1 MPEVMDWDAAY
12 RNEVFGGP
20 PPWNIGEPQPAIA
33 ELIRLGK
40 LRSEVLDAGCGVG
53 DTSFE
58 LAAQGYS
65 VVGID
70 VTSTAINAAIK
81 AAEERGLTN
90 AMFVQGDITAALE
103 GDDGR
108 FATILDCTLFHSLP
122 VEARDGYLRAVHR
135 AAAPEAAM
143 YMLVFTTEAL
153 PADSPCPIPNL
164 VTQDELRDAV
174 SKYWQ
179 IDEIRP
185 AFVHVQLPDIPDLP
199 PHSYEVDEKGRV
211 KLPAFLLIAHKAG

>member
-1 MPEVMDWDAAY
+1 MSEVMDWDAAY

-20 PPWNIGEPQPAIA
+20 PPWNVDEPQPEVA

-53 DTSFE
+53 DTAIE

-70 VTSTAINAAIK
+70 VASTAIDAAVQ
-81 AAEERGLTN
+81 AAEERGLSN
-90 AMFVQGDITAALE
+90 ATFVQGDIVAALE
-103 GDDGR
+103 DFEGR

-122 VEARDGYLRAVHR
+122 VETRDDYLRAAHR
-135 AAAPEAAM
+135 AAAAGAEM
-143 YMLVFTTEAL
+143 YMLVFTTDAL

-164 VTQDELRDAV
+164 VTRDELRDAV
-174 SKYWQ
+174 AKYWQ
-179 IDEIRP
+179 IDEIRS
-185 AFVHVQLPDIPDLP
+185 AFVHVQLPDIPNLP
-199 PHSYEVDEKGRV
+199 PHPYGVDDKGRAM
-211 KLPAFLLIAHKAG
+211 LPAFLLVAHKDG

>member
-40 LRSEVLDAGCGVG
+40 LRSEMLDAGCGVG
-53 DTSFE
+53 DTSIE

-70 VTSTAINAAIK
+70 VTATAINAAIK

-90 AMFVQGDITAALE
+90 ATFVQGDITAALE

-135 AAAPEAAM
+135 AAAPDAAM

-199 PHSYEVDEKGRV
+199 PHHYEVDEKGRV

>member
-1 MPEVMDWDAAY
+1 MPDVMDWDAAY
-12 RNEVFGGP
+12 RHEVFGGP
-20 PPWNIGEPQPAIA
+20 PPWNVGEPQPEFV
-33 ELIRLGK
+33 ELIRQGK

-53 DTSFE
+53 DTALE
-58 LAAQGYS
+58 LAAQGYT

-70 VTSTAINAAIK
+70 VAATAINAATK

-90 AMFVQGDITAALE
+90 ATFVQDDITSALE

-122 VEARDGYLRAVHR
+122 IEARDGYLRAVHR
-135 AAAPEAAM
+135 AAEPGAAM
-143 YMLVFTTEAL
+143 HMLVFTTEAL

-174 SKYWQ
+174 VKYWQ

-199 PHSYEVDEKGRV
+199 PNPSGYDEKGRA
-211 KLPAFLLIAHKAG
+211 KLPALMLTAHKAA

>member
-1 MPEVMDWDAAY
+1 MPDVMDWDAAY

-20 PPWNIGEPQPAIA
+20 PPWNVNEPQPEIA
-33 ELIRLGK
+33 ELIRQGK

-53 DTSFE
+53 DTALE
-58 LAAQGYS
+58 LAAQGYR

-70 VTSTAINAAIK
+70 VAATAISAATK
-81 AAEERGLTN
+81 AAADRGLTN
-90 AMFVQGDITAALE
+90 ATFIQGDITSALE
-103 GDDGR
+103 SDDGR

-135 AAAPEAAM
+135 AAQPGAAM
-143 YMLVFTTEAL
+143 YMLVFTTDAL

-164 VTQDELRDAV
+164 VTKDELSDAV

-199 PHSYEVDEKGRV
+199 PNPTGYDEKGRAR
-211 KLPAFLLIAHKAG
+211 LPAFLLSAHKAD

>member
-1 MPEVMDWDAAY
+1 MDWDAAY

-20 PPWNIGEPQPAIA
+20 PPWNVSEPQPEFA
-33 ELIRLGK
+33 ELIRQGK

-53 DTSFE
+53 DTALE
-58 LAAQGYS
+58 LAAHGYS
-65 VVGID
+65 VVGVD
-70 VTSTAINAAIK
+70 VAGTAINAAIN
-81 AAEERGLTN
+81 AAEGRGLTN
-90 AMFVQGDITAALE
+90 ATFVQGDITSALE
-103 GDDGR
+103 GDEGR

-135 AAAPEAAM
+135 AAAPGASM
-143 YMLVFTTEAL
+143 YMLVFTTDAL

-164 VTQDELRDAV
+164 VTQEEVRDAV

-185 AFVHVQLPDIPDLP
+185 AYVHVKLPDIPNLP
-199 PHSYEVDEKGRV
+199 PNPSGFDEKGRA
-211 KLPAFLLIAHKAG
+211 KLPALMITAHKAA

>member
-1 MPEVMDWDAAY
+1 MPDVMDWNAAY

-20 PPWNIGEPQPAIA
+20 PPWNIGETQPEVA

-53 DTSFE
+53 DAALE
-58 LAAQGYS
+58 LAAHGYT

-70 VTSTAINAAIK
+70 GAQTAIKVAREAAQ
-81 AAEERGLTN
+81 ERGLTGVT
-90 AMFVQGDITAALE
+90 FVRGDVTSLE
-103 GDDGR
+103 GYDGR
-108 FATILDCTLFHSLP
+108 FTTILDCTLFHSLP
-122 VEARDGYLRAVHR
+122 VEARGEYLQSAHR
-135 AAAPEAAM
+135 AAAPGAVM
-143 YMLVFTTEAL
+143 YMLVFTTDAL

-164 VTQDELRDAV
+164 VTRDELRDAV

-185 AFVHVQLPDIPDLP
+185 AFVHVQLPPIPDLP
-199 PHSYEVDEKGRV
+199 PHPYEVDEKGRA
-211 KLPAFLLIAHKAG
+211 KLPAFLLTAHKAD

>member
-1 MPEVMDWDAAY
+1 MPPY
-12 RNEVFGGP
+12 RHEVFGGA
-20 PPWNIGEPQPAIA
+20 PPWNVGEPQPEFA
-33 ELIRLGK
+33 ELIGQGK

-53 DTSFE
+53 DTAIE

-70 VTSTAINAAIK
+70 VAATAIKAAVK

-90 AMFVQGDITAALE
+90 ATFVQGDITSALE

-108 FATILDCTLFHSLP
+108 FATILECTLFHSLP
-122 VEARDGYLRAVHR
+122 VEARDGYLRTVHR
-135 AAAPEAAM
+135 AAAPGAAM
-143 YMLVFTTEAL
+143 YMLVFTTDAL

-174 SKYWQ
+174 EKYWK

-199 PHSYEVDEKGRV
+199 PNPSGYAEKGRA
-211 KLPAFLLIAHKAG
+211 KLPALMLTAHKTA